1 MIMSLEEKKQE
12 VIEDFSV
19 YDEWLDKYEYLIEL
33 GKTLEA
39 YPEEE
44 KTEDKL
50 IKGCQSRVWL
60 DYELKD
66 GKLYF
71 RADSDAIIT
80 KGIISLLLSVYSGRT
95 PSEIA
100 ADDFDFVEKIGLK
113 ENLSPTRA
121 NGLVSMIDT
130 IKWIAND
137 AAAKEQM
144 AGQAG
149 HDENTQAGH
158 DENTQAGHDENT
170 QAGHDG
176 AVIPGSTGN
185 PSKDV
190 LSAEDVAALQPLY
203 ADVILALK
211 QVYDPE
217 IPVNIYDLG
226 LIYELN
232 IDKDR
237 KVSIVMTFTAPN
249 CPMADEVM
257 HEVEDCVKRVPGVT
271 GCSIELTF
279 EPVWDRSMLSEEA
292 RVDLGLDY
300 EEDDYGKLS

>member
-1 MIMSLEEKKQE
+1 MTIDQMTLEEKKQA
-12 VIEDFSV
+12 VIEEFSM

-33 GKTLEA
+33 GKALEA

-44 KTEDKL
+44 KTEEKL

-95 PSEIA
+95 PAEIA
-100 ADDFDFVEKIGLK
+100 ADDFAFVDAIGLR

-121 NGLVSMIDT
+121 NGLVSMIET
-130 IKWIAND
+130 IKN
-137 AAAKEQM
+137 AAQQM
-144 AGQAG
+144 AGQVG
-149 HDENTQAGH
+149 HDDKEEIAGQAGN
-158 DENTQAGHDENT
+158 DEKTSAGND
-170 QAGHDG
+170 
-176 AVIPGSTGN
+176 
-185 PSKDV
+185 DV
-190 LSAEDVAALQPLY
+190 LTAEDVAALQPLY

-237 KVSIVMTFTAPN
+237 KVSILMTFTAPN

-257 HEVEDCVKRVPGVT
+257 HEVEESVKRVPGVT
-271 GCSIELTF
+271 GCKIELTF

-300 EEDDYGKLS
+300 EEDDYGKLND